1 MRSGF
6 LREVLAPSFVV
17 IMTILPA
24 NARAQASDLVDLGVA
39 IGYAINNAGQV
50 VLSTGI
56 YSNGTTS
63 PLPALPGQTTPATGA
78 AINATGQVAGSA
90 PTSMPNPAGGNFGF
104 TVPVEFGSG
113 TLTIL
118 QSPIEYAD
126 SISSEAYATGINS
139 SAEIV
144 GYSVSPDIGPADIV
158 QGYDYVGFIYANGT
172 LNSLPSSGLL
182 PITNM
187 PQGINDSGQITG
199 IRSVQDP
206 NNPGINRL
214 DAYIYDYGT
223 ATTTDLGQGAGYAVN
238 AAGQVTGDLDV
249 ISIGVNSDTIIG
261 SYAFLYSNG
270 TSSNLGTLPGGN
282 YSVGYAINSTGQV
295 VGSSNSTGDSNSHAF
310 FYNGVMTDLNSLIS
324 SADPLKPYVTLT
336 SAAGINDSL
345 LILANGVDSRTNLT
359 HAYLYQAPF
368 IQIAPAALDFGT
380 EAAGSTSR
388 SQSVTVTNAGTTA
401 IPLGIASVTGN
412 FSLQSGGCGASLAAS
427 ANCTLVVTFTP
438 TVAGALTGTMT
449 VPSGEANY
457 QVALSGVATI
467 VATISASS
475 GAATVG
481 LPLKITWSS
490 SPGSSCTADGSTSS
504 FQGSI
509 PINGSKILTE
519 SAAATVT
526 YLINCTAPGAP
537 AVDPSTTV
545 AWKWPAV
552 TATVSASPTTITA
565 GQSTTLTW
573 EGSNATSCTA
583 TGGGESDQWAGAK
596 ATSGSQ
602 TVTEAFGPSV
612 SSAVLTF
619 GITCNSTTSGLSG
632 SASAKV
638 TEESSSAP
646 SSHGGGGALN
656 PLSLVML
663 AGVFALRRI
672 RHRGTRP
679 HALQVPASRLL
690 QHRNWHML

>member
-6 LREVLAPSFVV
+6 LREVLAPSFVLMV
-17 IMTILPA
+17 TILPA
-24 NARAQASDLVDLGVA
+24 SAGAQASDLVDLGVA

-56 YSNGTTS
+56 YSNGTTT

-90 PTSMPNPAGGNFGF
+90 PTSMPNPAGGNFDF
-104 TVPVEFGSG
+104 TVPVEFSSG
-113 TLTIL
+113 ALTIL
-118 QSPIEYAD
+118 QSPMEYAD

-182 PITNM
+182 PITNT
-187 PQGINDSGQITG
+187 PQGINDTGQITG

-206 NNPGINRL
+206 NNPSNNRL
-214 DAYIYDYGT
+214 DAYIYDS
-223 ATTTDLGQGAGYAVN
+223 ATGTTDLGQGAGYAVN

-249 ISIGVNSDTIIG
+249 ISIDVNSDTIIG

-270 TSSNLGTLPGGN
+270 TTSNLGTLPGGN
-282 YSVGYAINSTGQV
+282 YSVGNAINSTGQV
-295 VGSSNSTGDSNSHAF
+295 VGSSNTTGDSNSHGF

-324 SADPLKPYVTLT
+324 AADPLKPYVTLT
-336 SAAGINDSL
+336 SAVGINDSL

-368 IQIAPAALDFGT
+368 IQIAPAALNFGT
-380 EAAGSTSR
+380 AATGSTSK

-401 IPLGIASVTGN
+401 IPLGIASATRN
-412 FSLQSGGCGASLAAS
+412 FSLQSGGCGASLAAG
-427 ANCTLVVTFTP
+427 AHCTLVVTFTP
-438 TVAGALTGTMT
+438 TVAGELTGTLT
-449 VPSGEANY
+449 VPSGGANY

-475 GAATVG
+475 SGATVG
-481 LPLKITWSS
+481 VPLKITWSS
-490 SPGSSCTADGSTSS
+490 SPGSTCTADGSTSS

-509 PINGSKILTE
+509 PINGSKVLTE
-519 SAAATVT
+519 TAAATVS

-537 AVDPSTTV
+537 VVDPSTSV
-545 AWKWPAV
+545 VWKWPAV
-552 TATVSASPTTITA
+552 TPTISASPTTITA

-573 EGSNATSCTA
+573 ASSNATGCTA
-583 TGGGESDQWAGAK
+583 TGGGADDNWAGTKAK
-596 ATSGSQ
+596 SGSQ
-602 TVTEAFGPSV
+602 TVTEPVALDTSSV
-612 SSAVLTF
+612 VLTF
-619 GITCNSTTSGLSG
+619 GITCNSTTSGLSA

-646 SSHGGGGALN
+646 SSSSGGGGAMN
-656 PLSLVML
+656 PLSLVLL
-663 AGVFALRRI
+663 AGIIALRRI
-672 RHRGTRP
+672 RHRI
-679 HALQVPASRLL
+679 ASS
-690 QHRNWHML
+690 

>member
-1 MRSGF
+1 MRSAF
-6 LREVLAPSFVV
+6 LREVLAATF
-17 IMTILPA
+17 ILMATILPA
-24 NARAQASDLVDLGVA
+24 SARAQASDLVDLGVA

-56 YSNGTTS
+56 YSNGTTT

-78 AINATGQVAGSA
+78 AINAAGQVAGSA
-90 PTSMPNPAGGNFGF
+90 PTSMPNPAGGNFDF
-104 TVPVEFGSG
+104 TVPVEYSSG

-126 SISSEAYATGINS
+126 NISSEAYATGINS
-139 SAEIV
+139 GAEIV
-144 GYSVSPDIGPADIV
+144 GYSVSPDIGPSNIV
-158 QGYDYVGFIYANGT
+158 QGYDDVGFIYANGT
-172 LNSLPSSGLL
+172 LNSLPSSGPL
-182 PITNM
+182 PVTDM
-187 PQGINDSGQITG
+187 PQGINDSGRITG
-199 IRSVQDP
+199 IRSIQDP
-206 NNPGINRL
+206 NNPNTNRL
-214 DAYIYDYGT
+214 DAYIYDS
-223 ATTTDLGQGAGYAVN
+223 ATGTTDLGQGAGYAVN

-249 ISIGVNSDTIIG
+249 ISIDVYGDTIIG

-270 TSSNLGTLPGGN
+270 TTSALGTLPGGN
-282 YSVGYAINSTGQV
+282 YSAGYAINSTGQV
-295 VGSSNSTGDSNSHAF
+295 VGSANSRGNPNSHAF

-336 SAAGINDSL
+336 NAVGINDGL
-345 LILANGVDSRTNLT
+345 LILANGVDARTNLN

-368 IQIAPAALDFGT
+368 IQIAPAALDF
-380 EAAGSTSR
+380 AAAATGSTSK

-412 FSLQSGGCGASLAAS
+412 FSLQNGGCGTSLAAG
-427 ANCTLVVTFTP
+427 AHCTLVVTFTP
-438 TVAGALTGTMT
+438 TVAGALTGTLT
-449 VPSGEANY
+449 IPSGEANY

-475 GAATVG
+475 SAATVG
-481 LPLKITWSS
+481 LPLKITWSA
-490 SPGSSCTADGSTSS
+490 SPGSACTADGSTSS

-509 PINGSKILTE
+509 PINGGKILTE
-519 SAAATVT
+519 TAAGTVS
-526 YLINCTAPGAP
+526 YLINCTAAGAP
-537 AVDPSTTV
+537 VVDPSTSV
-545 AWKWPAV
+545 VWKWPAV
-552 TATVSASPTTITA
+552 TTAISASPTTITA

-573 EGSNATSCTA
+573 ESSNATSCTA

-619 GITCNSTTSGLSG
+619 GIACNSATSGLSA

-638 TEESSSAP
+638 TEGSSSAA

-656 PLSLVML
+656 PLSLVLL
-663 AGVFALRRI
+663 AGIFALRRI
-672 RHRGTRP
+672 RHRTLDGPR
-679 HALQVPASRLL
+679 AVP
-690 QHRNWHML
+690 